1 MDRGKG
7 VRRADRL
14 FRIVQFVRG
23 RRLTTAQQLAKWLQV
38 SERTIYR
45 DIRDLSLTGTPIEG
59 EAGVGYRLR
68 GGFELPPLMFEL
80 EEIEAL
86 TLGARMVEAW
96 SSPQL
101 GAAALAAIAKIATAL
116 PPERRLW
123 LEASR
128 TYVPQ
133 FHIPKQLGERFE
145 LLRGAIRDRLKVHF
159 VYADVEKK
167 LSERR
172 VRPLSLYFWGEHWT
186 LAAWCESR
194 EDFRSFRLDRVIR
207 LQVTE
212 EKFREETGKRLAD
225 FVRQRRR
232 TAQLEVNSV

>member
-1 MDRGKG
+1 M
-7 VRRADRL
+7 RRADRL
-14 FRIVQFVRG
+14 FRIVQFLRG

-68 GGFELPPLMFEL
+68 GGFELPPLMFDV
-80 EEIEAL
+80 EEVEAL

-101 GAAALAAIAKIATAL
+101 AAAALSAIAKIATAL
-116 PPERRLW
+116 PPERRQW

-145 LLRGAIRDRLKVHF
+145 LLRGAIRDRAKVHF

-194 EDFRSFRLDRVIR
+194 DDFRSFRIDRVIR
-207 LQVTE
+207 LQVTDE
-212 EKFREETGKRLAD
+212 RFSDESGKRLAD
-225 FVRQRRR
+225 FVRSQQ
-232 TAQLEVNSV
+232 AMVDALSPCESASE

>member
-1 MDRGKG
+1 M
-7 VRRADRL
+7 RRADRL
-14 FRIVQFVRG
+14 FRIVQFLRG

-59 EAGVGYRLR
+59 EAGVGYRMR

-101 GAAALAAIAKIATAL
+101 GVAALSAIAKIATAL
-116 PPERRLW
+116 PPERRQW

-145 LLRGAIRDRLKVHF
+145 LLRGAIRDRLTVHF
-159 VYADVEKK
+159 VYADVAKK

-194 EDFRSFRLDRVIR
+194 GDFRSFRIDRVIR
-207 LQVTE
+207 LQVTAE
-212 EKFREETGKRLAD
+212 AFKEETGKRLAD
-225 FVRQRRR
+225 FVR
-232 TAQLEVNSV
+232 AQKAIHGSTSSRESSKK

>member
-1 MDRGKG
+1 M
-7 VRRADRL
+7 RRADRL
-14 FRIVQFVRG
+14 FRIVQFLRG
-23 RRLTTAQQLAKWLQV
+23 RRLTTAAQLAKWLQV

-45 DIRDLSLTGTPIEG
+45 DIRDLALTGTPIEG
-59 EAGVGYRLR
+59 AAGVGYRLR

-80 EEIEAL
+80 EEVEAL

-101 GAAALAAIAKIATAL
+101 GAAALSAIAKIATAL
-116 PPERRLW
+116 PSERRKW

-145 LLRGAIRDRLKVHF
+145 LLRGAIRDRITVHF
-159 VYADVEKK
+159 VYADVAKQ

-194 EDFRSFRLDRVIR
+194 NNFRSFRIDRVIR
-207 LQVTE
+207 LQLTDE
-212 EKFREETGKRLAD
+212 SFRDEAGKRLSD
-225 FVRQRRR
+225 FVR
-232 TAQLEVNSV
+232 AQQAIHGAT

>member
-1 MDRGKG
+1 M
-7 VRRADRL
+7 RRADRL
-14 FRIVQFVRG
+14 FRIVQFLRG
-23 RRLTTAQQLAKWLQV
+23 RRLTTAQQLGKWLQV

-68 GGFELPPLMFEL
+68 GGFELPPLMFDV

-101 GAAALAAIAKIATAL
+101 GAAALSAIAKIATAL
-116 PPERRLW
+116 PPERRQW

-128 TYVPQ
+128 AYVPQ

-145 LLRGAIRDRLKVHF
+145 LLRGAIRDQAKVHF
-159 VYADVEKK
+159 VYADAEKK

-186 LAAWCESR
+186 LAAWCEAR
-194 EDFRSFRLDRVIR
+194 DDFRSFRIDRVIR
-207 LQVTE
+207 LQVTD
-212 EKFREETGKRLAD
+212 ETFNDESGKRLAD
-225 FVRQRRR
+225 YVR
-232 TAQLEVNSV
+232 AQQAMVNAISSRESPKK

>member
-1 MDRGKG
+1 M
-7 VRRADRL
+7 RRADRL
-14 FRIVQFVRG
+14 FRIVQYLRG
-23 RRLTTAQQLAKWLQV
+23 RRLTTAAQLAAWLKV

-45 DIRDLSLTGTPIEG
+45 DVRDLSITGTPIEG

-80 EEIEAL
+80 EEVEAL

-96 SSPQL
+96 SSPEL

-116 PPERRLW
+116 PVERRQW

-128 TYVPQ
+128 TFVPQ

-145 LLRGAIRDRLKVHF
+145 LLRRAIRDRRIVHF
-159 VYADVEKK
+159 VYADAEKR

-194 EDFRSFRLDRVIR
+194 NDFRSFRLDRVIR
-207 LQVTE
+207 VQVTE
-212 EKFREETGKRLAD
+212 DIAANEPGKRLAD
-225 FVRQRRR
+225 YVRAQHA
-232 TAQLEVNSV
+232 TAPAADRDSTV

>member
-1 MDRGKG
+1 M
-7 VRRADRL
+7 RRADRL
-14 FRIVQFVRG
+14 FRIVQYVRG
-23 RRLTTAQQLAKWLQV
+23 RRLTTAAQLAKWLQV

-68 GGFELPPLMFEL
+68 GGFELPPLMFDV
-80 EEIEAL
+80 EEVEAL

-101 GAAALAAIAKIATAL
+101 GAAALSAIAKIAMAL
-116 PPERRLW
+116 PAERRQW

-145 LLRGAIRDRLKVHF
+145 LLRSAIRDQTKVHF
-159 VYADVEKK
+159 VYADAEKK

-194 EDFRSFRLDRVIR
+194 DDFRSFRLDRVIR
-207 LQVTE
+207 LQITAE
-212 EKFREETGKRLAD
+212 NFRDESGKRLAD
-225 FVRQRRR
+225 FVR
-232 TAQLEVNSV
+232 AQQAMGHAASSRD

>member
-1 MDRGKG
+1 M
-7 VRRADRL
+7 RRADRL
-14 FRIVQFVRG
+14 FRIVQFLRG

-38 SERTIYR
+38 SERTVYR

-68 GGFELPPLMFEL
+68 GGFELPPLMFDVGEV
-80 EEIEAL
+80 EAL

-101 GAAALAAIAKIATAL
+101 GAAALSAIAKIATAL
-116 PPERRLW
+116 PPERRQW

-145 LLRGAIRDRLKVHF
+145 LLRGAIRDKAKVHF
-159 VYADVEKK
+159 VYGDAEKK

-194 EDFRSFRLDRVIR
+194 DDFRSFRIDRVIR
-207 LQVTE
+207 LQVTDE
-212 EKFREETGKRLAD
+212 TFRDESGKRLAD
-225 FVRQRRR
+225 FVR
-232 TAQLEVNSV
+232 AQQAMVGSISSRESPKK